1 MKKAIKFSIATAS
14 VVAALGVAV
23 APSFVSAWGDNSGLP
38 DMRPSYTK
46 AEIDAGKLGDTITF
60 NSISDNDPLGDEKN
74 FMSARMYNDTDLSH
88 PWNKNE
94 ITVEDG
100 KEYVIRMYVHNNSPK
115 GLNGVAK
122 DVRAYF
128 QVPNTSAKS
137 IKVRGYLNSSNATPT
152 KYFDDIVFNS
162 DTAFHL
168 EPVGGSARIYNK
180 GIGKGDDGA
189 KLSDEL
195 VTNTNGVLLGFDSLN
210 GEIPGCFEYDAFVT
224 MRVKAYYDRNYTVE
238 TKVRLDGDTDKT
250 WKKSVDA
257 KIGDIVEF
265 QINYKN
271 TDAQIQREVLVD
283 SDLPANLEYVENS
296 TRLYNGKYTSGA
308 SVDSNAVTLNGINIG
323 NYNAGANALIR
334 FKAKVV
340 DETFTCG
347 LFTLRNWGRVSIGS
361 KVIQDSADVN
371 VQLAHCPDPINPDP
385 VTPVNPDEPSN
396 VPGETPT
403 TPNTPNTPS
412 ELPTTGPV
420 AIAGSVIGV
429 GSVVTAAGYYV
440 ASRRALRR

>member
-1 MKKAIKFSIATAS
+1 MKKAIKFSVAAVGI
-14 VVAALGVAV
+14 VAALGAAV
-23 APSFVSAWGDNSGLP
+23 APSFVSAWGDNSE
-38 DMRPSYTK
+38 DSVNMRPSYTE
-46 AEIDAGKLGDTITF
+46 AEIDAGKLGDKITF
-60 NSISDNDPLGDEKN
+60 NSISDNKDLGDEKN

-88 PWNKNE
+88 LWQDDE
-94 ITVEDG
+94 IMVEDG

-115 GLNGVAK
+115 GRDGVAK

-128 QVPNTSAKS
+128 QVPNESAKS
-137 IKVRGYLNSSNATPT
+137 IRVRGYLNSSNATPT
-152 KYFDDIVFNS
+152 KYWDDVYLKS

-180 GIGKGDDGA
+180 GVGKADDGA

-195 VTNTNGVLLGFDSLN
+195 VTSTNGVLLGFDSLN
-210 GEIPGCFEYDAFVT
+210 GEIPGCFEYDSIVT

-271 TDAQIQREVLVD
+271 TSSEDQRDVAVD
-283 SDLPANLEYVENS
+283 DQLPANLRYVPGS
-296 TRLYNGKYTSGA
+296 TRIMNGANPNGA
-308 SVDSNAVTLNGINIG
+308 TFENDDIYKNGIWIG
-323 NYNAGANALIR
+323 SYGAGANALIR
-334 FKAKVV
+334 FKAEVV

-347 LFTLRNWGRVSIGS
+347 LFTLRNWGRVGIGTS
-361 KVIQDSADVN
+361 VIQDSADVN
-371 VQLAHCPDPINPDP
+371 VQLAHCPDPITPNPT
-385 VTPVNPDEPSN
+385 TPVNPDKPTE
-396 VPGETPT
+396 VPTEK
-403 TPNTPNTPS
+403 PNTNTPS

-429 GSVVTAAGYYV
+429 GSIVTAAGYYV
-440 ASRRALRR
+440 ASRRALR